1 MQLIHIFYQQKS
13 EDFFNDGRLLLW
25 VETNQIIKEKG
36 HYPYQ
41 LTKDKL
47 SDWYQTNVAANAK
60 PIRVEVFF
68 PCGKEERPVPSPLI
82 CNYCDIDDL
91 EHQSLK
97 LFTLDA
103 IEIESPLPILK
114 SLSFLQYYLDEDI
127 QFADDT
133 RFWIKA
139 ASELAQV
146 VNNDQYIPSIV
157 ATKAKSKIKY
167 YRKWQPFSFDFEK
180 KLQALSETMP
190 LSCCLSKQTFLDR
203 LGVLK
208 HFSESTLN
216 KLIVTT
222 PYSNKLLNDC
232 KESLVEKMISKTE
245 LEITEKEYTK
255 WRMWKNNLSYD
266 WQDASFTIC
275 IRLNSASSDEADD
288 WSLDV
293 LMQSKKDPSFIISI
307 SDYFASKDS
316 KQALNQKMFGSS
328 IEKSLLLQLGLACRV
343 YPKLETIF
351 LSNMTDSS
359 ISIDTQ
365 AAYRFLKE
373 DAWTLKA
380 SGYRIIVP
388 SWWSSKGRVKA
399 KIKMKASKSSQS
411 DSDNPTG
418 YFDAEN
424 LARFD
429 YKLAMGEHEVSAQEW
444 QALLASKSELVYL
457 RGQWVEI
464 DASEMEKMQK
474 LIASQIKDKATGS
487 MKDLLMASSD
497 SDIYDVELDKLMEGM
512 LSKLHNK
519 EKIALEKP
527 PTGLKATLRPYQV
540 RGLSWLGFL
549 ENQGLNPC
557 LSDDMGLGKT
567 MQVIALLLLNP
578 KEKAALLVAP
588 TSVVGNWLREINKF
602 APSLK
607 ATIHHGTKR
616 KEGKEFIAGVD
627 NFDIV
632 ITSYGLIRKDEKLF
646 NEYNWSRLIIDEAQ
660 NIKNPLASQTRAL
673 YKISSTSRIAI
684 TGTPV
689 ENRLLDLWSIFN
701 FLNPGFLGT
710 RSAFKNNFEYPIQRD
725 NCPYKTKLLKKL
737 VEPFILRRLK
747 TDKNIIQDLPDKI
760 EQKVYCELS
769 QEQALIYQ
777 SIVDEIIKELNDA
790 ENLKKR
796 SAIII
801 SSLSKLK
808 QCCNHPAQVLQDNS
822 EFSLSRSV
830 KLQRLAEMT
839 KEIINNGESLLI
851 FSQFTDTCDALN
863 KMLKTTFGLHTYY
876 LHGGTSRNKREAM
889 INAFQDE
896 KSKPGVFILSL
907 KAGGVG
913 ITLTKANH
921 VIHFDRWW
929 NPAVENQATD
939 RAYRIGQQK
948 TVFAYKYI
956 TMGTIE
962 EKIDRMLEDKQR
974 VADLVVGS
982 DESWLSKLDS
992 KSFIDL
998 IKLSKV
1004 NSEEEYE
1011 VS

>member
-1 MQLIHIFYQQKS
+1 MKLIHLFYQQKP
-13 EDFFNDGRLLLW
+13 ENFVNDGQLLLW
-25 VETNQIIKEKG
+25 VESSQIIKGKDD
-36 HYPYQ
+36 YPYQ
-41 LTKDKL
+41 LKKEELTE
-47 SDWYQTNVAANAK
+47 WYQTNIATKAN

-68 PCGKEERPVPSPLI
+68 PCSKEEHPIPSPI
-82 CNYCDIDDL
+82 MCNYCDIDDT
-91 EHQSLK
+91 EHKSLK
-97 LFTLDA
+97 PLALHA
-103 IEIESPLPILK
+103 IEIESPLPTLK
-114 SLSFLQYYLDEDI
+114 ALNFLQYYLDEDI

-133 RFWIKA
+133 KFWIKVGA
-139 ASELAQV
+139 EIAHVIS
-146 VNNDQYIPSIV
+146 NDQYIPSIV
-157 ATKAKSKIKY
+157 ATKEKSKIKY
-167 YRKWQPFSFDFEK
+167 YKKWQPFSFDFEK
-180 KLQALSETMP
+180 KLKTLSEVMP
-190 LSCCLSKQTFLDR
+190 LSSCLSGQKLVDR

-208 HFSESTLN
+208 NFSESTLN
-216 KLIVTT
+216 KLIMTT
-222 PYSNKLLNDC
+222 AYSNKLYNDC
-232 KESLVEKMISKTE
+232 KDTLVEKMLKEEE
-245 LEITEKEYTK
+245 LEITEEEYKK
-255 WRMWKNNLSYD
+255 WRVWKNNLSHDLYG
-266 WQDASFTIC
+266 SPFNLC
-275 IRLNSASSDEADD
+275 IRLNSASNDERND
-288 WSLDV
+288 WSLEV
-293 LMQSKKDPSFIISI
+293 LMQSQKDPSFTISI
-307 SDYFASKDS
+307 SDYFATKETN
-316 KQALNQKMFGSS
+316 QALNQKMFGSS
-328 IEKSLLLQLGLACRV
+328 IEKGLLLQLGLACRV
-343 YPKLETIF
+343 YPKLEAIF
-351 LSNMTDSS
+351 LSNMANST
-359 ISIDTQ
+359 ISINTDE
-365 AAYRFLKE
+365 AYQFLKE

-399 KIKMKASKSSQS
+399 KIKMKASKASKS

-418 YFDAEN
+418 YFDARN

-429 YKLAMGEHEVSAQEW
+429 YKLAMGEHEVSSEEW
-444 QALLASKSELVYL
+444 QALLASKSELVYF

-474 LIASQIKDKATGS
+474 LIESQIKDKATGS
-487 MKDLLMASSD
+487 IKDLLITSSD
-497 SDIYDVELDKLMEGM
+497 SELYDVELDTVMEGM
-512 LSKLHNK
+512 LSKLNNK
-519 EKIALEKP
+519 DKIDLEKQP
-527 PTGLKATLRPYQV
+527 PHLKATLRPYQA
-540 RGLSWLGFL
+540 RGLSWLSYL
-549 ENQGLNPC
+549 ENLGLNPC
-557 LSDDMGLGKT
+557 LADDMGLGKT
-567 MQVIALLLLNP
+567 MQVIALLLLSP
-578 KEKAALLVAP
+578 REKPALLVAP

-607 ATIHHGTKR
+607 ATIHHGSNR
-616 KEGKEFIAGVD
+616 KDEKEFIAHVEH
-627 NFDIV
+627 FDII
-632 ITSYGLIRKDEKLF
+632 ITSYGLIRKDKKLF
-646 NEYNWSRLIIDEAQ
+646 HDYNWSRLILDEAH
-660 NIKNPLASQTRAL
+660 NIKNPLALQTKIL
-673 YKISSTSRIAI
+673 YKIPSSSRIAI

-710 RSAFKNNFEYPIQRD
+710 RSSFKNNFEYPIQRD
-725 NCPYKTKLLKKL
+725 SCPYQTKVLKKL

-777 SIVDEIIKELNDA
+777 SIVDEVTKELNKTDD
-790 ENLKKR
+790 LTKR

-801 SSLSKLK
+801 SSLLKLK

-822 EFSLSRSV
+822 EFSLARSV

-851 FSQFTDTCDALN
+851 FSQFTDICDAIH
-863 KMLKTTFGLHTYY
+863 KMLKTEFGLHTYY
-876 LHGGTSRNKREAM
+876 LHGGTSQKNRESM

-896 KSKPGVFILSL
+896 QSKPGVFILSL

-962 EKIDRMLEDKQR
+962 EKIDKMLEDKQR

-992 KSFIDL
+992 KSFIEL

>member
-1 MQLIHIFYQQKS
+1 MKLIHLFYQQKP
-13 EDFFNDGRLLLW
+13 ENFVNDGQLLLW
-25 VETNQIIKEKG
+25 VESSQMIKGKDV
-36 HYPYQ
+36 YPYQ
-41 LTKDKL
+41 LKKEEL
-47 SDWYQTNVAANAK
+47 IDWYQTNIATKAN
-60 PIRVEVFF
+60 PIRVEVLF
-68 PCGKEERPVPSPLI
+68 PCSKEEHPIPSPI
-82 CNYCDIDDL
+82 MCNYCDIDDT
-91 EHQSLK
+91 EHKSLK
-97 LFTLDA
+97 PLALHV
-103 IEIESPLPILK
+103 IQIESPLPTLK
-114 SLSFLQYYLDEDI
+114 ALNFLQYYLDEDV

-133 RFWIKA
+133 NFWIKVGA
-139 ASELAQV
+139 EIAHVIS
-146 VNNDQYIPSIV
+146 NDQYIPSIV
-157 ATKAKSKIKY
+157 ATKETSKIKY
-167 YRKWQPFSFDFEK
+167 YKKWQPFSFDFEK
-180 KLQALSETMP
+180 KLKTLSEVMP
-190 LSCCLSKQTFLDR
+190 FSSCLSGQKHVDR

-208 HFSESTLN
+208 NFSESTLN
-216 KLIVTT
+216 KLIITT
-222 PYSNKLLNDC
+222 TYSNKLYNDC
-232 KESLVEKMISKTE
+232 KDTLVEKMLKE
-245 LEITEKEYTK
+245 AEREITEDEYKK
-255 WRMWKNNLSYD
+255 WRVWKNNLSHDLYG
-266 WQDASFTIC
+266 SPFNLC
-275 IRLNSASSDEADD
+275 IRLNSASNDASND
-288 WSLDV
+288 WSLEV
-293 LMQSKKDPSFIISI
+293 LMQSQKDPSFTISI
-307 SDYFASKDS
+307 SDYFATKETN
-316 KQALNQKMFGSS
+316 QALNQKMFGSS
-328 IEKSLLLQLGLACRV
+328 IEKGLLLQLGLACRV
-343 YPKLETIF
+343 YPKLEAVF
-351 LSNMTDSS
+351 LSNMADST
-359 ISIDTQ
+359 ISINTDE
-365 AAYRFLKE
+365 AYQFLKE

-399 KIKMKASKSSQS
+399 KIKMKASKASKS

-418 YFDAEN
+418 YFDARN

-429 YKLAMGEHEVSAQEW
+429 YKLAMGEHEVSSEEW
-444 QALLASKSELVYL
+444 QALLASKSELVYF

-464 DASEMEKMQK
+464 DTSEMEKMQK
-474 LIASQIKDKATGS
+474 LIESQIKDKATGS
-487 MKDLLMASSD
+487 IKDLLITSSD
-497 SDIYDVELDKLMEGM
+497 SELYDVELDTVMESM
-512 LSKLHNK
+512 LSKLNNK
-519 EKIALEKP
+519 DKIDLEKQP
-527 PTGLKATLRPYQV
+527 HHLKATLRPYQV
-540 RGLSWLGFL
+540 RGLSWLSYL
-549 ENQGLNPC
+549 ENLGLNPC
-557 LSDDMGLGKT
+557 LADDMGLGKT
-567 MQVIALLLLNP
+567 MQVIALLLLSP
-578 KEKAALLVAP
+578 REKPALLVAP

-607 ATIHHGTKR
+607 ATIHHGSDR
-616 KEGKEFIAGVD
+616 KDEKEFITHIEHF
-627 NFDIV
+627 NII
-632 ITSYGLIRKDEKLF
+632 ITSYGLIRKDKKLF
-646 NEYNWSRLIIDEAQ
+646 HDYNWSRLILDEAH
-660 NIKNPLASQTRAL
+660 NIKNPLALQTKIL
-673 YKISSTSRIAI
+673 YKIPSSSRIAI

-710 RSAFKNNFEYPIQRD
+710 RSSFKNNFEYPIQRD
-725 NCPYKTKLLKKL
+725 SCPYQTKVLKKL

-777 SIVDEIIKELNDA
+777 SIVDEVTKELNKTDD
-790 ENLKKR
+790 LTKR

-801 SSLSKLK
+801 SSLLKLK

-822 EFSLSRSV
+822 EFSLARSV

-851 FSQFTDTCDALN
+851 FSQFTDICDAIH
-863 KMLKTTFGLHTYY
+863 KILKTEFGLHTYY
-876 LHGGTSRNKREAM
+876 LHGGTSQKNRESM
-889 INAFQDE
+889 INAFQE
-896 KSKPGVFILSL
+896 EQSKPGVFILSL

-929 NPAVENQATD
+929 NPAIENQATD

-962 EKIDRMLEDKQR
+962 EKIDKMLEDKQR

-992 KSFIDL
+992 KSFIEL